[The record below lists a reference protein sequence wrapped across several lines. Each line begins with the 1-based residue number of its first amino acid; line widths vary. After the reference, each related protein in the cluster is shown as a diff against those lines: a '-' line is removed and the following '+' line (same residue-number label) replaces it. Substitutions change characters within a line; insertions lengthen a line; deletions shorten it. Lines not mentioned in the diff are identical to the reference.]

1 MPTLL
6 VPNHTFEL
14 SGFKRRNDDA
24 WATAH
29 TSQIPVV
36 VGGGLRGPG
45 VPSVL
50 TALYGE
56 GVPVSPL
63 EPTLLCVLQMSLE
76 SLPRPLLVIFKFL
89 SNSWDAQT

>member
-1 MPTLL
+1 MTLSVSLRWVLGGGRVSAFLKSSSQVMPTLL

-14 SGFKRRNDDA
+14 SGFKRRNDHA

-29 TSQIPVV
+29 TLRIPVV

-56 GVPVSPL
+56 GV
-63 EPTLLCVLQMSLE
+63 
-76 SLPRPLLVIFKFL
+76 RRL
-89 SNSWDAQT
+89 SA